1 MRIEATTT
9 SPGAARARAALTVIT
24 LLWAGMVLGIS
35 FLESP
40 VKFTAP
46 TLTLPVGLDVG
57 RHVFQA
63 FNKVEIAWALAGLWL
78 AWAGRPGRRI
88 ALPIAA
94 AVLFLVIQTFFLLP
108 PLDRRTNRI
117 IAGQRPP
124 AAPYHLLYIALETGK
139 LLALAGA
146 GIGLAARRR

>member
-1 MRIEATTT
+1 M
-9 SPGAARARAALTVIT
+9 VV

-46 TLTLPVGLDVG
+46 TLTRAVGLDVG

-63 FNKVEIAWALAGLWL
+63 FNKVEIAWALAGVWL
-78 AWAGRPGRRI
+78 ALAGRPGRRI
-88 ALPIAA
+88 AVPIAL
-94 AVLFLVIQTFFLLP
+94 AVLFLLVQTFFLLP
-108 PLDRRTNRI
+108 ALDRRTGMI
-117 IAGQRPP
+117 IAGQTPP
-124 AAPYHLLYIALETGK
+124 PAPYHLLYIALEVGK

-146 GIGLAARRR
+146 GILLASRGHR